1 MEPLLYV
8 IAILGCADI
17 GSACTQMRV
26 QPTVFRTE
34 ASCRAA
40 QDDALIAASDI
51 DFPVIQAE
59 CRATSMQMADGR
71 GHGDRVVAS
80 R

>member
-8 IAILGCADI
+8 IAIMGCADA
-17 GSACTQMRV
+17 GGACTQMRV
-26 QPTVFRTE
+26 QQTAFRTE

-40 QDDALIAASDI
+40 QDDALIAASDL
-51 DFPVIQAE
+51 DYPVIVAE
-59 CRATSMQMADGR
+59 CRPAAMQMANAAPA
-71 GHGDRVVAS
+71 GDRVVAS

>member
-8 IAILGCADI
+8 IAIMGCADT

-26 QPTVFRTE
+26 QPTAFRTE

-40 QDDALIAASDI
+40 QDDALIAASDL
-51 DFPVIQAE
+51 DFPVILAE
-59 CRATSMQMADGR
+59 CRATTMQMADAR
-71 GHGDRVVAS
+71 PQGDRIVAS